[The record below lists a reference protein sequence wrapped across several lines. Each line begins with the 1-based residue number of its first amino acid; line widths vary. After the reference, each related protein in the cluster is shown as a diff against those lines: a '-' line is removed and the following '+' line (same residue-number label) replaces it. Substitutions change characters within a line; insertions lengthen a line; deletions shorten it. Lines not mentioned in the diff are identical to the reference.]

1 ELWQLLGHEDS
12 ISFAAYPEYVAAY
25 TAEDTVKYPV
35 QFNGKMRFLLELPKS
50 LDREGVEAA
59 VRADSGTAK
68 YLQGATIRKV
78 IVVPGKI
85 INIVC

>member
-1 ELWQLLGHEDS
+1 
-12 ISFAAYPEYVAAY
+12 
-25 TAEDTVKYPV
+25 VKYPV

-50 LDREGVEAA
+50 LGREEVEAA
-59 VRADSGTAK
+59 VRVAAETEK
-68 YLQGATIRKV
+68 YLQGAVIRKV